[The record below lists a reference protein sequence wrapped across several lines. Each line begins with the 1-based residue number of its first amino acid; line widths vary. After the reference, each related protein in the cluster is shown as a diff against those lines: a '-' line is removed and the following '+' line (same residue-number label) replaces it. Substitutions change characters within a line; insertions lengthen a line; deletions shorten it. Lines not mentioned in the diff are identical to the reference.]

1 MSGYLQSA
9 EKLVIS
15 GDIVK
20 EWESRQAVSRD
31 ASIFE
36 VMPAGVISPRS
47 VEDIRR
53 SVVWATQET
62 RVGRPGFT
70 DSASRGDVH
79 VGWATHK

>member
-15 GDIVK
+15 GDISH

-62 RVGRPGFT
+62 RVGRPVSLT
-70 DSASRGDVH
+70 A
-79 VGWATHK
+79 